1 MVGRLRAFLRLRWAR
16 AVGTLGLL
24 RLLAAIWRGRVD
36 EVWVG
41 DSHSV
46 LLNAG
51 RFPSFGIAPVAPGRW
66 VCHLGPRVMFSIAR
80 NDLPPGLRRLAR
92 IPWLRLG
99 RGVAWFFVFGEIDIR
114 CHLGPR
120 MESGAAD
127 LGFVDAYIERV
138 HAFVDGI
145 GAATATVVVPV
156 PPSVDVL
163 DHAAFPVS
171 GSFEV
176 RLAAHQAVRDR
187 LIAAAAVPHRG
198 PIIRVLDLTG
208 ELADPT
214 GLMRPEFTDDGCHT
228 NDAGR
233 AVVRREVVAH
243 LR

>member
-1 MVGRLRAFLRLRWAR
+1 VLGRLRAFLRLRWAR
-16 AVGTLGLL
+16 TLGTLGLL
-24 RLLAAIWRGRVD
+24 RLLAAMARGGVA

-51 RFPSFGIAPVAPGRW
+51 RFPSFGIAPVSPGRW
-66 VCHLGPRVMFSIAR
+66 VWHLGPRVMFSIAR
-80 NDLPPGLRRLAR
+80 NDLPPALRRLAR
-92 IPWLRLG
+92 IRWLRPG

-127 LGFVDAYIERV
+127 LSFVDAYVERV

-145 GAATATVVVPV
+145 GAAAATVVVPV

-163 DHAAFPVS
+163 DHAAFPVA

-187 LIAAAAVPHRG
+187 LVSAAAIPHRG
-198 PIIRVLDLTG
+198 PIIRVLDLT
-208 ELADPT
+208 EALADPT
-214 GLMRPEFTDDGCHT
+214 GLMLPEFTDDGCHT

-233 AVVRREVVAH
+233 TVVRRAVTAH